1 LRSERRA
8 AAIIGG
14 AGNQKGDGRV
24 LGGMFRDLDESG
36 ASRVYTR
43 TSQRLEVEWTGSSKL
58 IMGGLADVVVGAILR
73 VFGKLDEKKLVHA
86 ETLIIL
92 TNLAKITEPNKGKDQ

>member
-1 LRSERRA
+1 M
-8 AAIIGG
+8 GG
-14 AGNQKGDGRV
+14 VFLD
-24 LGGMFRDLDESG
+24 MDESG

-43 TSQRLEVEWTGSSKL
+43 TSQRFEVEWTGSSKL
-58 IMGGLADVVVGAILR
+58 IMGGVADVVVGAILR

-92 TNLAKITEPNKGKDQ
+92 TNVAKITEPNKGKDQ